1 MARGNS
7 QNPLLQFMDFV
18 QEPLRTQVYNRR
30 TEIRRP
36 RGRTLIEE
44 GIPSTDVFFLREG
57 EAEVRLYSTRW
68 REMVYLHT
76 LGPGDIFG
84 EISALDGKSRSASV
98 EALSKLVVADVLRAS
113 DFLAC
118 LESSPAASIWLAR
131 RMASGFRR
139 LTDKVFELSALNVSA
154 RIHCEL
160 LRLADKGEKSNG
172 RIVVDP
178 APNHQEL
185 ADRVGTNREAVTRE
199 MGYLSKQKII
209 EYKRRKLVILDLP
222 ALEKAIQR

>member
-1 MARGNS
+1 MARGNT
-7 QNPLLQFMDFV
+7 QNTLLQFLDLV

-30 TEIRRP
+30 TEIRRT
-36 RGRTLIEE
+36 RGRTLIQE
-44 GIPSTDVFFLREG
+44 GVPSTDVFFLREG
-57 EAEVRLYSTRW
+57 EAEVRLYSSRW

-76 LGPGDIFG
+76 LRPGDVFG
-84 EISALDGKSRSASV
+84 EISALDGKSRSANV
-98 EALSKLVVADVLRAS
+98 EALSNLVADMLHAG
-113 DFLAC
+113 DFTAC
-118 LESSPAASIWLAR
+118 LDSSPAAALWLAR
-131 RMASGFRR
+131 RMASGLRR

-160 LRLADKGEKSNG
+160 LRLADRAERSNG

-199 MGYLSKQKII
+199 LGYLSKQKII
-209 EYKRRKLVILDLP
+209 EYKRRKLVFIDLP

>member
-1 MARGNS
+1 MARGNTP
-7 QNPLLQFMDFV
+7 NTLLQFLDLV

-30 TEIRRP
+30 TEIRRTP
-36 RGRTLIEE
+36 GRTLIQE

-57 EAEVRLYSTRW
+57 EAEVRLYTSRW

-76 LGPGDIFG
+76 LRPGDIFG
-84 EISALDGKSRSASV
+84 EISALDGKSRSANV
-98 EALSKLVVADVLRAS
+98 EALSNLVADALRAS
-113 DFLAC
+113 DFMAC
-118 LESSPAASIWLAR
+118 LESSPAASIWLAKR
-131 RMASGFRR
+131 TSSSLRR
-139 LTDKVFELSALNVSA
+139 LSDKVFELTAMNVSA

-160 LRLADKGEKSNG
+160 LRLAARGEKLNG

-199 MGYLSKQKII
+199 IGYLSKQKIV
-209 EYKRRKLVILDLP
+209 EYKRRKLVFIDLP
-222 ALEKAIQR
+222 ALERATQR

>member
-1 MARGNS
+1 MARGGT
-7 QNPLLQFMDFV
+7 QNTLLQFLDLV
-18 QEPLRTQVYNRR
+18 PEPLRMQVYNRR
-30 TEIRRP
+30 AEIRRAK
-36 RGRTLIEE
+36 GRTLIQE
-44 GIPSTDVFFLREG
+44 GIPCTEVFFLREG
-57 EAEVRLYSTRW
+57 EAEVRLYSSRG

-76 LGPGDIFG
+76 LRPGDVFG

-98 EALSKLVVADVLRAS
+98 EALSNLVADTLRVG

-118 LESSPAASIWLAR
+118 LDSSPAAGIWLAR
-131 RMASGFRR
+131 RMASGLRR
-139 LTDKVFELSALNVSA
+139 LTDKVFELTALNVSG

-160 LRLADKGEKSNG
+160 LRLAAGGERSNG

-199 MGYLSKQKII
+199 MGFLSKQKII
-209 EYKRRKLVILDLP
+209 EYKRRKLVILDLT
-222 ALEKAIQR
+222 ALQRATQR